1 MGAFKEIFTE
11 QLSNL
16 EIIGVSHLRALESM
30 DQPPLEID
38 HLGDIQCGFPS
49 PAADYIEKGLNLHD
63 LIVKKPSATYFM
75 RAKGDSMIDA
85 GIYPD
90 DFLIIDRS
98 ITPQSGH
105 IIVASLNGELTLKRL
120 SFHFGKPILIAENKK
135 YKAITIEPD
144 QDFQVFGVLTYN
156 LHKHI

>member
-11 QLSNL
+11 L
-16 EIIGVSHLRALESM
+16 EIIDISPLRTLETTN
-30 DQPPLEID
+30 QPVLKID
-38 HLGDIQCGFPS
+38 YFGDIQCGFPS
-49 PAADYIEKGLNLHD
+49 PASDYIEKGLNLHD

-90 DFLIIDRS
+90 DLLIIDRS
-98 ITPQSGH
+98 ITAQSGH

-120 SFHFGKPILIAENKK
+120 SYRFGRPILIAENKK
-135 YKAITIEPD
+135 YHAISIEPE
-144 QDFQVFGVLTYN
+144 QEFQVFGVLTYN